1 MATIRGLAAL
11 NAVNSLMRTRHLNAL
26 LVVTILAFSTVP
38 LYAQRQQQNVA
49 KLKSDARNLVGIIG
63 GDKTKIQ
70 IYCQILDLIAQLE
83 REKDRKKAKALSQK
97 IDQLQK
103 QLGPEFLSVT
113 NRLNHIDLN
122 SPDGREVALIIDSLN
137 QSCPE

>member
-1 MATIRGLAAL
+1 
-11 NAVNSLMRTRHLNAL
+11 MRTRHLGGL
-26 LVVTILAFSTVP
+26 LIVAILASATAP
-38 LYAQRQQQNVA
+38 LYAQRQQQNIA
-49 KLKSDARNLVGIIG
+49 KLKEDARNLVGIIG
-63 GDKTKIQ
+63 SDKTKTQ
-70 IYCQILDLIAQLE
+70 IYCQILDLIAQLN
-83 REKDRKKAKALSQK
+83 REKDRKNAKALSQK

-122 SPDGREVALIIDSLN
+122 SSDGREIVLMIQSLN

>member
-38 LYAQRQQQNVA
+38 LYAQRQQQNIE

-63 GDKTKIQ
+63 SDKAKIQ
-70 IYCQILDLIAQLE
+70 TYCQILDLIAQLE
-83 REKDRKKAKALSQK
+83 REKDRKKAKELSQK